1 MNRKDMKLQDTD
13 YLWEDKDRNEFLKEH
28 TGTSTKNIHYFLSFY
43 GQIVDL
49 TKSDSRY
56 KAFVSFIL

>member
-13 YLWEDKDRNEFLKEH
+13 YLWGDKDRNEFLREH

-43 GQIVDL
+43 GQMVDL
-49 TKSDSRY
+49 TKSDSHY
-56 KAFVSFIL
+56 KVFVSFIL